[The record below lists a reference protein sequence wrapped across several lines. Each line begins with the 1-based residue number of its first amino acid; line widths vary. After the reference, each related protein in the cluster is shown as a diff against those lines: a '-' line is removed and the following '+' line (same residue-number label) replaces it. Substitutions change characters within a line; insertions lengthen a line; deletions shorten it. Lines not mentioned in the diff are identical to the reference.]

1 MHHIRI
7 LVMCMY
13 IFRTYEGEWEPLTLY
28 RRLQKLGRLRP
39 EPNLERLHNYKES
52 H

>member
-7 LVMCMY
+7 LAMYMY
-13 IFRTYEGEWEPLTLY
+13 IFRAYEGEWEPLTLY
-28 RRLQKLGRLRP
+28 RRLQKLGRPRP
-39 EPNLERLHNYKES
+39 EPNSGRSHSYEES